1 PTVSSLQNNPVSP
14 NAPAASDVLAWN
26 GTAWAPTNGL
36 FWRTTGNTGTN
47 PATNFVGT
55 ADAQDFVIGTSN
67 TEKARVTV
75 AGNVGIGTAT
85 PVAALEIVRD
95 FGNATEGSAIT
106 LNCGNINDGNGSSID
121 FRNNGA
127 GYYASVV
134 GLDDGGRDGRI
145 EFRVSDD
152 NIVTPGKLTATETAL
167 VIRQNGN
174 TGVGV
179 YTPSD
184 RLHVGYGDLRIGEV
198 VDLNTNA
205 FPGFG
210 RAIHFSGGPDDNNY
224 NSDNS
229 DPLWLARYNTGTD
242 QSELRLNLSDNCNQA
257 QDAFVIQGGGSSC
270 AGNTVYFRFENGGNA
285 FKPGGGAWATLSD
298 IRLKQNVVP
307 FTDGWNVLSKI
318 KPVTFQYNG
327 VANTPAGDKTYVGVI
342 AQDIQQTA
350 PYMLSSEYAGN
361 STTNEQY
368 LTVDPSA
375 FTYLLINSLKET
387 RTLVEQQQQEIN
399 TLRKK
404 LESIS
409 R

>member
-1 PTVSSLQNNPVSP
+1 MM
-14 NAPAASDVLAWN
+14 
-26 GTAWAPTNGL
+26 G
-36 FWRTTGNTGTN
+36 
-47 PATNFVGT
+47 
-55 ADAQDFVIGTSN
+55 
-67 TEKARVTV
+67 
-75 AGNVGIGTAT
+75 
-85 PVAALEIVRD
+85 
-95 FGNATEGSAIT
+95 
-106 LNCGNINDGNGSSID
+106 
-121 FRNNGA
+121 
-127 GYYASVV
+127 
-134 GLDDGGRDGRI
+134 
-145 EFRVSDD
+145 
-152 NIVTPGKLTATETAL
+152 
-167 VIRQNGN
+167 
-174 TGVGV
+174 
-179 YTPSD
+179 
-184 RLHVGYGDLRIGEV
+184 LHVGYGDLRIGEV

-307 FTDGWNVLSKI
+307 FTAGWNVLSKI